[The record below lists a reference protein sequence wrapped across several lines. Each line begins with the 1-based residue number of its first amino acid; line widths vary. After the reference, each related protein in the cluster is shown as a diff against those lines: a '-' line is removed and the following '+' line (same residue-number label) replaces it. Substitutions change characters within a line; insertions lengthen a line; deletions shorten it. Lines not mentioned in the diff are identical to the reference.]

1 MTDKVT
7 VSILLDPEVYK
18 QIRQLQ
24 KDKDVFSRSE
34 LIRQIIDAGL
44 KKIK

>member
-7 VSILLDPEVYK
+7 VSILIDPDVYEKIKKLQSDK
-18 QIRQLQ
+18 QI
-24 KDKDVFSRSE
+24 FSRSE